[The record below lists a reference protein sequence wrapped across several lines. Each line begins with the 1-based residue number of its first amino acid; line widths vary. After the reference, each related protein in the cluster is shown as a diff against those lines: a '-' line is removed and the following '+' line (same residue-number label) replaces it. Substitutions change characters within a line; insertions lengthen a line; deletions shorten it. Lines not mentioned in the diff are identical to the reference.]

1 MKPTKIIISIV
12 GLSLLAFLGY
22 YMLLI
27 TLEYFPIQTEVGFL
41 RIKQWVFRKYPG
53 TESQIWFTAFYIHV
67 ASSMFVLL
75 AGFTQFFDYFNRYK
89 IHRYLG
95 RLYVLVTLFLSAPTG
110 FIMGIYANGGIWSQV
125 SFITLSVLWW
135 TTTFMGYRRAV
146 EKKFDIHRK
155 WIIVSY
161 ALALSALTLRAW
173 KFGITNWT
181 DLNMKPMNLY
191 RLVAW
196 IGWIPNFIVA
206 LIIISVKKKPKH
218 KISSNILDI

>member
-1 MKPTKIIISIV
+1 MSLIKIITTII

-27 TLEYFPIQTEVGFL
+27 TLEYFPIDSKVGFL

-53 TESQIWFTAFYIHV
+53 TESNTWFVFFYIHV

-75 AGFTQFFDYFNRYK
+75 AGFTQFFKYFYKNK
-89 IHRYLG
+89 IHQYMG
-95 RLYVLVTLFLSAPTG
+95 ILYVCITLLLSAPSG
-110 FIMGIYANGGIWSQV
+110 FVMGIYANGGIWSQV
-125 SFITLSVLWW
+125 SFIALSILWW
-135 TTTFMGYRRAV
+135 GTTFMGYRLAR
-146 EKKFDIHRK
+146 KKKYDIHRK
-155 WIIVSY
+155 WMIISY

-181 DLNMKPMNLY
+181 DWQMKPMDLY

-196 IGWIPNFIVA
+196 IGWVPNFIVA
-206 LIIISVKKKPKH
+206 ILIILLTKKKKYE
-218 KISSNILDI
+218 NITII